1 MGLDK
6 LKLIDARATVIKA
19 WWLPFSMLLLALVLA
34 FGGEATRVAL
44 RFDRPGI
51 LEGDWWRLIS
61 GHFVHLG
68 GAHFALNAAGLGL
81 VWYLVGKSFNG
92 SRWLL
97 IVIACLLGMD
107 LGFWFLKPEI
117 SWYVGLSGL
126 LHGLLAAGLAEK
138 LRQPETETF
147 ILAALLLGKLAF
159 EQLSGPLPGSEG
171 TAGGPVVVD
180 AHLFGAVSGA
190 LAAILLRIRVQPGAP
205 I

>member
-6 LKLIDARATVIKA
+6 LKLIDARATIIKA

-180 AHLFGAVSGA
+180 AHLFGAVSGV

>member
-19 WWLPFSMLLLALVLA
+19 WWLPFSMFLLALVLA

-81 VWYLVGKSFNG
+81 VWYLVGRSFNG

-107 LGFWFLKPEI
+107 LGFWFLKPQL

-138 LRQPETETF
+138 LRQPDIETF

>member
-19 WWLPFSMLLLALVLA
+19 WWLPFSMFLLALVLA

-107 LGFWFLKPEI
+107 LGFWLLKPEL

-138 LRQPETETF
+138 LRQPDTETF

>member
-6 LKLIDARATVIKA
+6 LKVIDARATGIKA
-19 WWLPFSMLLLALVLA
+19 WSLPFSIFLLALVLA

-51 LEGDWWRLIS
+51 LEGDWWRLLS

-81 VWYLVGKSFNG
+81 VWYLVGRSFDG

-107 LGFWFLKPEI
+107 LGFWLLKPEL

-138 LRQPETETF
+138 LRHPDTETF

-180 AHLFGAVSGA
+180 AHLFGAFSGA
-190 LAAILLRIRVQPGAP
+190 LAAILLRIRVRPGAP